1 MIDGFK
7 DFMENELRLSENSIN
22 SYYSDVILY
31 EKYYKDSYD
40 EGLIEL
46 VYADIKMYKQYLLNN
61 SIAPKTINR
70 KLSSLRTYNDFL
82 IQEKIQTEMVIKER
96 DFIKIQKSKLNNN
109 IISIQD
115 VNKIKHYAAK
125 DLKDSKRDFCF
136 ISILCYGGLRA
147 SEITNLKIKDI
158 KLDEKELYIVGKG
171 EKFRTVVINNIMYSA
186 ITDYLEERQQLNT
199 KNPYLFVSQKSI
211 NTRKPVNRNF
221 CNRMLDKYKNLCKLD
236 DLHPHLLRHFYGTN
250 ALHNAGYTIEQ
261 VASQMGH
268 SNINTT
274 KGYLDTEK
282 EDMMALANKL

>member
-7 DFMENELRLSENSIN
+7 DFMENELILSENSIN

-82 IQEKIQTEMVIKER
+82 IQEKIQTEMVIKDR

>member
-82 IQEKIQTEMVIKER
+82 IQEKIQTEMVIKDR

>member
-22 SYYSDVILY
+22 SYYSDVTLY

-40 EGLIEL
+40 EDLIEL
-46 VYADIKMYKQYLLNN
+46 VYADVKMYKQYLLNN

-70 KLSSLRTYNDFL
+70 KLTSLRTYNDFL
-82 IQEKIQTEMVIKER
+82 IQENIQTEMVIKDR

-125 DLKDSKRDFCF
+125 DLKNSKRDFCF

-186 ITDYLEERQQLNT
+186 ITDYLEGRQQLNT